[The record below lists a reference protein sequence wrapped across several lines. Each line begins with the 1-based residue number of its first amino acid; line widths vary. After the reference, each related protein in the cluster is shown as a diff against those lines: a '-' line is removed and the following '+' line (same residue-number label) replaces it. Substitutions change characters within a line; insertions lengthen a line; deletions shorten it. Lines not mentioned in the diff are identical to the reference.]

1 MGLQKEGYP
10 SSWVYFK
17 NTLIS
22 ADCALMMA
30 SASPS
35 PLRRLPG
42 VPEPSTHQAPAGA
55 DGHVGAAGLALQVAR
70 VEAVGP
76 GGPLP
81 GQAFSSPVL
90 HGYVPRQEA
99 RAVGQV

>member
-1 MGLQKEGYP
+1 MIP
-10 SSWVYFK
+10 SVTY
-17 NTLIS
+17 IS
-22 ADCALMMA
+22 VFLTPKLA
-30 SASPS
+30 
-35 PLRRLPG
+35 G
-42 VPEPSTHQAPAGA
+42 VPPYLPEPSTHQAPAGA
-55 DGHVGAAGLALQVAR
+55 DGHVGAAGLALQVAC

-90 HGYVPRQEA
+90 HGHVPRQEA